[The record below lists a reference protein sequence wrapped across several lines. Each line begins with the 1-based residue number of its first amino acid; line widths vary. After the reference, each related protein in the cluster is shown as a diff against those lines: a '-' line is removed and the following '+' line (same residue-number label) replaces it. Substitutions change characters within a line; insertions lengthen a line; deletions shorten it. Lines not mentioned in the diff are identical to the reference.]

1 MSEFPFPPERLWTQ
15 YEEGPES
22 GPAPPK
28 PVEGDF
34 MIFGAAL
41 QTTAPQ
47 GLLEA
52 SNTPRHFDGEPTGA
66 ALGQQLTQLNA
77 KMMRTFLELLDE
89 ILTSPEVG
97 GLDSAGKPLE
107 AWVPLAAGK
116 SLETLKQL
124 FLNFHHLLNSHRPA
138 QAREELLRLL
148 EEQRARRHDA
158 NSQLQS
164 ERQRLEQMLADSIR
178 KIKATGLN
186 DIERLCASASATA
199 AASAAAATATSGGT
213 QEGSRG
219 HKRKSPSFTLATD
232 AGDGPAAPGT
242 AEEPKEIAEPL
253 VAATAPAAATG
264 ASSDATL
271 QSPEGAERLRK
282 LLRR

>member
-15 YEEGPES
+15 YEEGPEA

-41 QTTAPQ
+41 QTTTPQ

-52 SNTPRHFDGEPTGA
+52 SNTPRHFEGEPQGA
-66 ALGQQLTQLNA
+66 ALGQQLTKLNA
-77 KMMRTFLELLDE
+77 KMMGTFLELLDE
-89 ILTSPEVG
+89 ILTNPEVG
-97 GLDSAGKPLE
+97 GLDPGGKPLE
-107 AWVPLAAGK
+107 AWVPLAAEK

-124 FLNFHHLLNSHRPA
+124 FLNFHHLLNSNRPA

-148 EEQRARRHDA
+148 EEQRVRRHDA

-164 ERQRLEQMLADSIR
+164 ERNRLEQMLADSIR
-178 KIKATGLN
+178 KIKATGLR
-186 DIERLCASASATA
+186 DIEKLCASASATVA
-199 AASAAAATATSGGT
+199 GSSAAVLATSGGA

-219 HKRKSPSFTLATD
+219 EKRKTTSS
-232 AGDGPAAPGT
+232 T
-242 AEEPKEIAEPL
+242 AEEKADGS
-253 VAATAPAAATG
+253 AAAPHKAGEAKETTASTVVEADPTTVTG
-264 ASSDATL
+264 AGLDRML
-271 QSPEGAERLRK
+271 QSPEEAERLRK